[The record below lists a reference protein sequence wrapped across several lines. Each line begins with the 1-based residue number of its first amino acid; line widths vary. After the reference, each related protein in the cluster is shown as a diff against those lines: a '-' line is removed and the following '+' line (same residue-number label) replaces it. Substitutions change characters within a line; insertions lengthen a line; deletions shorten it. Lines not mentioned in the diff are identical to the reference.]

1 MDFLMIRTID
11 HAAYYETRLILMA
24 LSLAIAGYFFY
35 YKRDRRYLLMF
46 LSGSFFM
53 ALAEYLLQLSGLRGT
68 GYSFSIF
75 GFTPPQAIG
84 PIIQGLTEGG
94 ACSLLAF
101 WFADL
106 RSAHERQIQWLAFF
120 FICVVVV
127 ILGFIAGLGSR
138 HMPVSSVR
146 PMFATSSIV
155 LTTTII
161 FASLAIAWR
170 KNALSE
176 LANFYGGLLLFTFL
190 NLEPLQ
196 LTEARY
202 IGVYSG
208 LQTIPVSTPLQI
220 VMMLLS
226 LIFESAGGRLH
237 YFMIPFVFGW
247 VTLRG
252 RRESRRRERY
262 STKHLEDLA
271 QRGWRKRSKPFQRN

>member
-1 MDFLMIRTID
+1 MDFLMLRTID
-11 HAAYYETRLILMA
+11 QAAYYETRLILMA
-24 LSLAIAGYFFY
+24 LSLAIAGYFLY

-46 LSGSFFM
+46 LSGALFM
-53 ALAEYLLQLSGLRGT
+53 TIGEYFLQSSGFRGA

-75 GFTPPQAIG
+75 GYTPPRVIG
-84 PIIQGLTEGG
+84 PIIQGITEGG

-106 RSAHERQIQWLAFF
+106 RSTHKRQIQWLAFF
-120 FICVVVV
+120 FVCVIIV
-127 ILGFIAGLGSR
+127 ILAFIAGLGSR
-138 HMPVSSVR
+138 HLPVSSIR

-161 FASLAIAWR
+161 FASLLIAWR
-170 KNALSE
+170 LNALSE

-196 LTEARY
+196 LTWARY

-208 LQTIPVSTPLQI
+208 LQTIPVSMPLQI
-220 VMMLLS
+220 VMMMLS
-226 LIFESAGGRLH
+226 HIFESAGGRLH
-237 YFMIPFVFGW
+237 YFIIPFAFGL

-252 RRESRRRERY
+252 RRESVKRERY

-271 QRGWRKRSKPFQRN
+271 QRGWRKRSKPFHRD